1 MKNISE
7 ITARML
13 KPLEIDVAHKPK
25 RSLHSILRIP
35 KDPTAKEDK
44 MNIIYKINCINC
56 DKHYIGQSGR
66 PLKIRIKEHKSA
78 VKRHDIYSFISLH
91 IDNYGHEFDW
101 DNVEILN
108 RGNTKNAREFL
119 EA

>member
-1 MKNISE
+1 
-7 ITARML
+7 
-13 KPLEIDVAHKPK
+13 
-25 RSLHSILRIP
+25 
-35 KDPTAKEDK
+35 
-44 MNIIYKINCINC
+44 MNAEC
-56 DKHYIGQSGR
+56 GQSGR

-91 IDNYGHEFDW
+91 IDNYGNEFDW

-119 EA
+119 EAWYSDKSAINKHITIDQIYQLTKYKLHDQRNSILRSLENVQYICI